1 MEINEIE
8 ILKREK
14 LNETKNLF
22 FEKIT
27 KINKPL
33 ARLIKRKKKR
43 AKINQIIKRSYDW
56 YHNNTQDQN
65 VLLWKTIYQQFDK
78 LEKVDKVLETHYFMI
93 ESLKNR
99 KAEQTNY
106 Q

>member
-33 ARLIKRKKKR
+33 ARLIKRKKKE
-43 AKINQIIKRSYDW
+43 S
-56 YHNNTQDQN
+56 QN
-65 VLLWKTIYQQFDK
+65 KSDNKEK
-78 LEKVDKVLETHYFMI
+78 L
-93 ESLKNR
+93 
-99 KAEQTNY
+99 
-106 Q
+106 